1 MSDSDA
7 SFEEVALDLATVLLR
22 QMTVKQLKRQLG
34 IRKLSQQGNKF
45 TLEQRLVA
53 FFTVAGRQERFAPG
67 KLHDFF
73 A

>member
-34 IRKLSQQGNKF
+34 IRKLSQQENKF

-53 FFTVAGRQERFAPG
+53 FSP
-67 KLHDFF
+67 
-73 A
+73 